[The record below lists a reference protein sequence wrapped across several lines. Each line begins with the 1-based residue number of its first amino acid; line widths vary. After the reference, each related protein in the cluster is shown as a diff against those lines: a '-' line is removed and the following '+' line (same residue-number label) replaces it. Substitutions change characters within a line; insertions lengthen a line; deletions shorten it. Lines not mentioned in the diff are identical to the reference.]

1 MAKYAKYV
9 EKYKKE
15 LISELKL
22 GYIDK
27 KKQIKKD
34 IEKIS
39 ALIEKSS
46 RKRAYFNFLRRIKE
60 NGKLDN
66 FFKTM
71 DVIVERNNISIDSF
85 QKVKSK
91 INKRLEALLF
101 SDNKK
106 CLEKNIVE
114 AEKVL
119 IKPIKEIVEGF
130 YASQIFFWF
139 SKDENLKIMKNVIVN
154 VLSKLMTYDIFIS
167 SGKLDEKR
175 FKAIMNERRKC
186 EYITRAFID
195 SYINS
200 EVLLSYLLYSLID
213 YGILAYYEH
222 GLTNSFCHSF
232 IEKKQRVGNVN
243 IFITN
248 SLIMITDNFFNRKIG
263 FEEHSGFMFSLSGGN
278 NEEYVIAINNSL
290 NKSNDEKYQ
299 TLQHEIQHIFNKV
312 TFMSLYEFDDEL
324 SSCVAE
330 YVFPENININLLI
343 DIIRESKNKKKGNFS
358 LTGAAFLK
366 LAKSLGKRAL
376 ENASEKEIK
385 NKAKELLN
393 EFYWKKCGLT
403 YDEIIEPF
411 EKTFE

>member
-1 MAKYAKYV
+1 
-9 EKYKKE
+9 
-15 LISELKL
+15 
-22 GYIDK
+22 
-27 KKQIKKD
+27 
-34 IEKIS
+34 
-39 ALIEKSS
+39 
-46 RKRAYFNFLRRIKE
+46 
-60 NGKLDN
+60 
-66 FFKTM
+66 
-71 DVIVERNNISIDSF
+71 
-85 QKVKSK
+85 
-91 INKRLEALLF
+91 LF

-106 CLEKNIVE
+106 GLDKNIVE

-119 IKPIKEIVEGF
+119 RKPVKEIIEEF
-130 YASQIFFWF
+130 YESQIFFWF
-139 SKDENLKIMKNVIVN
+139 SKDEDLKIMKNVIVN

-186 EYITRAFID
+186 EYVTRAFID

-278 NEEYVIAINNSL
+278 NEEYVIAISNSL
-290 NKSNDEKYQ
+290 NKSDDEKYQ

-312 TFMSLYEFDDEL
+312 TFMNLSEFDGEL
-324 SSCVAE
+324 SSCLAE
-330 YVFPENININLLI
+330 YVFPENINVKLLI
-343 DIIRESKNKKKGNFS
+343 DIMKESKNKKKEYLSF
-358 LTGAAFLK
+358 TGAAFLK
-366 LAKSLGKRAL
+366 LAKSLGRRTL

>member
-1 MAKYAKYV
+1 MVAKYAKYV
-9 EKYKKE
+9 ENYKNE

-27 KKQIKKD
+27 KKQIKND
-34 IEKIS
+34 IEKMS
-39 ALIEKSS
+39 ALIERSS

-71 DVIVERNNISIDSF
+71 DVILERNNISIDSF

-91 INKRLEALLF
+91 INNRLEAILF

-106 CLEKNIVE
+106 GLERKIVE

-119 IKPIKEIVEGF
+119 RKPIKEIIEGF

-167 SGKLDEKR
+167 SGKLDEKS

-248 SLIMITDNFFNRKIG
+248 SLIMITDDFLNRKIG
-263 FEEHSGFMFSLSGGN
+263 CDENSGFMFSLSGGN
-278 NEEYVIAINNSL
+278 NEEYVIAISNSL
-290 NKSNDEKYQ
+290 NKSNDEKHQ
-299 TLQHEIQHIFNKV
+299 TLQHETQHIFNKV
-312 TFMSLYEFDDEL
+312 TFMNLSEFDDEL

-330 YVFPENININLLI
+330 YVFPEKININLLI
-343 DIIRESKNKKKGNFS
+343 DIIRESKNKKKGHFS
-358 LTGAAFLK
+358 LTGTAFLK
-366 LAKSLGKRAL
+366 LAKIIGKRAL

-385 NKAKELLN
+385 NRAKEFLN
-393 EFYWKKCGLT
+393 ELYWKRFKLT

-411 EKTFE
+411 KTR